1 MIANWEHLACS
12 TEVKAPLLTRLKCKL
27 PKNHSHTLQLFQVL
41 TGHVCDDGE
50 VVTMAK
56 LVEALK
62 DPKIGRNDVARIL
75 EAACLGMLN
84 HFCIYFLTLN

>member
-1 MIANWEHLACS
+1 M
-12 TEVKAPLLTRLKCKL
+12 KAPLLTRLKCKL
-27 PKNHSHTLQLFQVL
+27 PKNHSHTLQLFEVL

-62 DPKIGRNDVARIL
+62 KMGRNDVAHIL
-75 EAACLGMLN
+75 EDACLGMLN

>member
-1 MIANWEHLACS
+1 M
-12 TEVKAPLLTRLKCKL
+12 KAPLLTRLKCKL
-27 PKNHSHTLQLFQVL
+27 PKNHSHTLQLFEVL

-62 DPKIGRNDVARIL
+62 KMGRNDVARIL
-75 EAACLGMLN
+75 EDACLGMLN